1 MEHPLIG
8 DISHLNS
15 DELQTRITELGKKL
29 SWARRNNA
37 YLASQLEMAL
47 ETYNN
52 QYRAKQQEIYLYYGE
67 ILFMVKLKPKLMFL
81 N

>member
-52 QYRAKQQEIYLYYGE
+52 QYRAKQQEIYDAAMKKGSDFADK
-67 ILFMVKLKPKLMFL
+67 IDIS
-81 N
+81 

>member
-1 MEHPLIG
+1 LEHPLIG

-29 SWARRNNA
+29 AWARRNNA

-52 QYRAKQQEIYLYYGE
+52 QYRAKQQEIYDAAMKKGSDFADK
-67 ILFMVKLKPKLMFL
+67 IDIS
-81 N
+81 

>member
-1 MEHPLIG
+1 LEHPLIG

-52 QYRAKQQEIYLYYGE
+52 QYRAKQQEIYDAAMKKGSDFADK
-67 ILFMVKLKPKLMFL
+67 IDIS
-81 N
+81 

>member
-1 MEHPLIG
+1 LEHPLIG
-8 DISHLNS
+8 NISHLNS

-52 QYRAKQQEIYLYYGE
+52 QYRAKQQEIYDAAMKKGSDFADK
-67 ILFMVKLKPKLMFL
+67 IDIS
-81 N
+81 

>member
-1 MEHPLIG
+1 MEHPLIS
-8 DISHLNS
+8 DISHLNV

-37 YLASQLEMAL
+37 YLASQIEMAL

-52 QYRAKQQEIYLYYGE
+52 QYRAKQQEIYDAA
-67 ILFMVKLKPKLMFL
+67 VKKGSDFSDKIDIS
-81 N
+81 

>member
-1 MEHPLIG
+1 MEHPLIS
-8 DISHLNS
+8 DISHLNA

-52 QYRAKQQEIYLYYGE
+52 QYRAKQQEIYDAAMKKGSDFADK
-67 ILFMVKLKPKLMFL
+67 IDIS
-81 N
+81 

>member
-1 MEHPLIG
+1 MEHPLIS

-29 SWARRNNA
+29 AWARRNNA

-52 QYRAKQQEIYLYYGE
+52 QYRAKQQEIYDAAMKKGSDFADK
-67 ILFMVKLKPKLMFL
+67 IDIS
-81 N
+81 